1 MCQMQEQDWFALE
14 EYIACRKKVRN
25 AKLFK
30 QCSPPICLILMGLGV
45 FYDIPW
51 WLLVIISTF
60 FVIIY
65 MKLLPKINH
74 TLKVSEM
81 AMFCLEIEFGFS
93 KFEDDLELAEEIKEI
108 LN

>member
-1 MCQMQEQDWFALE
+1 MREQDWFALE
-14 EYIACRKKVRN
+14 EYKACRKKVRN

-30 QCSPPICLILMGLGV
+30 HATPPICLIIMGIGV
-45 FYDIPW
+45 FYNIPW
-51 WLLVIISTF
+51 WLLLIFCSL
-60 FVIIY
+60 FVISY

-74 TLKVSEM
+74 TLKVSGM

-93 KFEDDLELAEEIKEI
+93 KFEDDLELAEEIKDI